1 MQYQKDEIKNR
12 IVVAALSE
20 FKDKGY
26 INASMRRISKSSN
39 VPLGNLY
46 RYFKNKEDL
55 FTSIVGPVY
64 INIRS
69 FLNKIGDA
77 KNDPNEERPS
87 FTGGL
92 SQFKEIDDIKDELL
106 EICKDHNTELLIL
119 MDKSRSS
126 PYENVKVELISVI
139 SDLFTKELLLTIKNK
154 ETLIIDA
161 YFATVISASVVEGLC
176 FILRKYTDGQ
186 ILRQMTDQLLYVIY
200 KDIRERLI

>member
-1 MQYQKDEIKNR
+1 MQYQKDDIKNR

-46 RYFKNKEDL
+46 RYFKNKEEL

-77 KNDPNEERPS
+77 KNDPTEEDLG

-92 SQFKEIDDIKDELL
+92 SQFKEIDDIKDQLL
-106 EICKDHNTELLIL
+106 EICKEHNTELLIL
-119 MDKSRSS
+119 MDKSKGS
-126 PYENVKVELISVI
+126 PYENVKEDFISVI
-139 SDLFTKELLLTIKNK
+139 SDIFTKKMLSTIKDK
-154 ETLIIDA
+154 ETVTKDY
-161 YFATVISASVVEGLC
+161 YFATVLSASVVEGLC
-176 FILRKYTDGQ
+176 FILRKYTNGQ

-200 KDIRERLI
+200 KDIRDRLI